1 MGFKETT
8 KGCRRVSGGP
18 GEEGTPGEIWSRWR
32 QPPGIKE
39 DPPKGC
45 VVSSGEAWGS
55 GACSEGEA
63 PKDLGGVSRR
73 MGVPEPVAGREE
85 ERSAGKGDPRSRSE
99 GGAESAR
106 AETKRQRAGERQ
118 SGRSGDTGR
127 RAGGPTQGRKRGR
140 TDGRTDGKTG
150 QGRAGRGRRPS
161 PRGAAAA
168 PGGAGRAPGV
178 RAEEATAATTWVG
191 QTDGVTDGLAAAAAS
206 GGHSP
211 SSLTRPGPRLR
222 FCTPE
227 RRGLRVKAP
236 RRPRPSRQPR
246 ARAPP
251 GIPGPPGGARRRGSC
266 AGAHASRAA
275 HALARRPPKGSARP
289 RRLAHA
295 RAGGAP
301 PSRTA
306 PPNRFQLERHAR
318 SVQQAERPGVRAG
331 HPGGDA
337 LLWVGKLR
345 RRRKPTVGF
354 SSCTQ
359 VLATQQPRSFWLPL
373 LPSPD
378 ALPRILRMSSVSHL
392 CDLSVPVI
400 LCKM

>member
-18 GEEGTPGEIWSRWR
+18 GEEGTPGEIRSRWR

-73 MGVPEPVAGREE
+73 MGVPEPVAVREE

-246 ARAPP
+246 ARAARDS
-251 GIPGPPGGARRRGSC
+251 GATRG
-266 AGAHASRAA
+266 R
-275 HALARRPPKGSARP
+275 
-289 RRLAHA
+289 
-295 RAGGAP
+295 AP
-301 PSRTA
+301 P
-306 PPNRFQLERHAR
+306 
-318 SVQQAERPGVRAG
+318 
-331 HPGGDA
+331 
-337 LLWVGKLR
+337 GKLR
-345 RRRKPTVGF
+345 RRARVPRGPRPGPPAPERERAPTPARACPSWGGSALSDRPAKPVPAGTTAHGLYSRRSGPV
-354 SSCTQ
+354 SVRAT
-359 VLATQQPRSFWLPL
+359 LAATP
-373 LPSPD
+373 
-378 ALPRILRMSSVSHL
+378 
-392 CDLSVPVI
+392 C
-400 LCKM
+400 CG